1 MKIIENIKK
10 FLCKIADKIVNGFD
24 VNDDGKV
31 NKEDLKDLQRKT
43 KVELEQLGRKVG
55 IELDR
60 RLTKAKLIQQIKKN
74 IK

>member
-10 FLCKIADKIVNGFD
+10 FLCKIFDKIINGFD
-24 VNDDGKV
+24 VNNDGKV
-31 NKEDLKDLQRKT
+31 NKEDLKDLQKRT
-43 KVELEQLGRKVG
+43 KVELEQLGRKIG